1 MLEPTHIRVI
11 GPAGRRRQA
20 VPIRWEDMR
29 LVDKAALDELQAMGS
44 DGPYGDAFDLLSE
57 LTVTEPPAPALA
69 QRTVDE
75 DFV

>member
-1 MLEPTHIRVI
+1 
-11 GPAGRRRQA
+11 
-20 VPIRWEDMR
+20 MR
-29 LVDKAALDELQAMGS
+29 LVDKAALDELQAMGP
-44 DGPYGDAFDLLSE
+44 DGPYGDAFDLLSK